1 MFTKYWQAADIRL
14 PANAD
19 SLWVKCNNISI
30 RSCQPS
36 WRMSAYLE
44 SMIVKQAISWAN
56 VDPVLGCNMVSS
68 GALSSHHSLVYMG
81 NELRLNS
88 ITFFN
93 VAKEISTDLPTLWR
107 LTHWG
112 LNKMANI
119 SGSTSMSAVLKKAVK
134 LNHSLTHSLLE
145 AFSCYILIQID
156 LSLYL
161 IFLTD
166 NESLYNDLYWVIN
179 KILNMFPLEKQ
190 ASSLNQ

>member
-44 SMIVKQAISWAN
+44 SMIVKKAISWAN

-68 GALSSHHSLVYMG
+68 GEVSSHHSLVYMG

-134 LNHSLTHSLLE
+134 LNHSLTHFWKHFLVWKVLY
-145 AFSCYILIQID
+145 FD
-156 LSLYL
+156 LNWPKF
-161 IFLTD
+161 IPDFF
-166 NESLYNDLYWVIN
+166 NWQWVIN